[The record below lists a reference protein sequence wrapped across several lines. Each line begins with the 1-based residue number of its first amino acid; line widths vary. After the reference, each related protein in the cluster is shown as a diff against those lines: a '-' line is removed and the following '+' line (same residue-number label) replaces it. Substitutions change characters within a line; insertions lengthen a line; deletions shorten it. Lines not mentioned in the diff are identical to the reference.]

1 MKARRQNMLW
11 KWCHFQTHF
20 SRIKMFCGRGFEG
33 LRKIQIFFAKCKC
46 IFLFR
51 VIAFSSSNRRS
62 NMAFIKS
69 GEEYSITQRENYFY
83 VCQRERKEIF
93 IFLCMVHEIYFQSVI
108 MKKTC
113 EDDMLSI
120 FPSSATWKCI
130 FPKRSIFSLFIF
142 LLIST
147 SQTIFLPFL
156 LETLPFLC
164 LFLWSWSEE
173 KSIEW
178 NFPFTGYMLSG
189 TLTWI

>member
-20 SRIKMFCGRGFEG
+20 SRIKMLSGRGLRVKKNSDF
-33 LRKIQIFFAKCKC
+33 LRKVQMHFPVSCYCFFILKPSFKYG
-46 IFLFR
+46 FQEK
-51 VIAFSSSNRRS
+51 RR
-62 NMAFIKS
+62 K
-69 GEEYSITQRENYFY
+69 YSITQRENYFY

-108 MKKTC
+108 MEKTC

-164 LFLWSWSEE
+164 FFLWS
-173 KSIEW
+173 
-178 NFPFTGYMLSG
+178 
-189 TLTWI
+189 